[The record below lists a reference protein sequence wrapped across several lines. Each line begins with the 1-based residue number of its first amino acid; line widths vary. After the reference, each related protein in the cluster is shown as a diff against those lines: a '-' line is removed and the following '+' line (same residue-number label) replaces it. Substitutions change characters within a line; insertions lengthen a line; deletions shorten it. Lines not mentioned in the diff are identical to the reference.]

1 MTDLRLETK
10 IREAFDSKHVA
21 SPGLEDRVISAMPWQ
36 PRQPRQARQA
46 RSSSS
51 PRLAG
56 AFAVVLAVAVIVVL
70 VAPTIVSRLG
80 AIFPGLIGTGEPPA
94 YSLAAV
100 TGDYVFI
107 VQRGNGNVLLQS
119 SDNGRSWAASLRFTG
134 VYGGAEIFGND
145 GFVWSLDME
154 ARNCTSSNRCTPP
167 SQALTLYRTTDGGVK
182 WTALPATTFPV
193 EDVFFLD
200 ASHGWADSVSPLTGL
215 NGEVLYATEDGG
227 ATWSQVGPLP
237 AASPMAYVYG
247 VGDHRVTFSR
257 SSNGSLRGWYV
268 GATQLFTST
277 DGGRSWHPV
286 AFGVPAAVASWTA
299 TPQQPA
305 FEDPAGV
312 VAIGYHDP
320 KGADNATSNLI
331 YLYASSDGGA
341 TWGNPLPA
349 PEGFAPVGD
358 ILSTAILDPQHV
370 WLTSQSLTGGD
381 NVQAGPAV
389 ARTSNG
395 GRTWQVAHKTPRILQ
410 MTFLD
415 PIRGYALD
423 VSGPTNI
430 NGILQ
435 TTDGG
440 ATWQRVSVPF
450 FQAK

>member
-1 MTDLRLETK
+1 MTDLHLETK
-10 IREAFDSKHVA
+10 IREAFDSRHV
-21 SPGLEDRVISAMPWQ
+21 PNPDLEDRLIAAMPWQ
-36 PRQPRQARQA
+36 PVKVRPA
-46 RSSSS
+46 RSSAT

-56 AFAVVLAVAVIVVL
+56 TFATVLALALIAVL
-70 VAPTIVSRLG
+70 AAPTILNRLS
-80 AIFPGLIGTGEPPA
+80 ALFPGWIGNGERPA

-107 VQRGNGNVLLQS
+107 VQRSNGNVLLES
-119 SDNGRSWAASLRFTG
+119 SDNGRTWEAVLRFPG
-134 VYGGAEIFGND
+134 IYGGAQIFGND
-145 GFVWSLDME
+145 GFVWSLDMG
-154 ARNCTSSNRCTPP
+154 AGNCRSGNQCSPP
-167 SQALTLYRTTDGGVK
+167 SQALTLYRTTDGGAS
-182 WTALPATTFPV
+182 WNALPPTTFPV
-193 EDVFFLD
+193 EDVYFLD
-200 ASHGWADSVSPLTGL
+200 ASHGWADSASPAQR
-215 NGEVLYATEDGG
+215 GEFLYTTQDGG
-227 ATWSQVGPLP
+227 STWSPVGPLP
-237 AASPMAYVYG
+237 TASPMGYVYG
-247 VGDHRVTFSR
+247 VGNYRVSFSR
-257 SSNGSLRGWYV
+257 SSSGSLRGWYV
-268 GATQLFTST
+268 GATELFSSI

-286 AFGVPAAVASWTA
+286 AFDVPAAVAGWLV

-305 FEDPAGV
+305 IEDPAGV
-312 VAIGYHDP
+312 VAIAYRDP
-320 KGADNATSNLI
+320 QGPDNATSNRI
-331 YLYASSDGGA
+331 YLYASRDGGA
-341 TWGNPLPA
+341 TWGNPRPA

-370 WLTSQSLTGGD
+370 WLTSQSQTGGD
-381 NVQAGPAV
+381 NIQAGPAV

-395 GRTWQVAHKTPRILQ
+395 GISWQVANKTPRILS